1 MAWRANRKFL
11 EAAQDHFYDY
21 SDMEEFTNEIP
32 AILSHMVYDK
42 VSYVNTQ
49 LFDNP
54 FMDEIWYYGLPK
66 EMMEF
71 NYRESSGRSS

>member
-1 MAWRANRKFL
+1 
-11 EAAQDHFYDY
+11 
-21 SDMEEFTNEIP
+21 
-32 AILSHMVYDK
+32 MVYDK

-49 LFDNP
+49 LFGNP

-71 NYRESSGRSS
+71 NYREYLEDHLESMITN